1 MEADLA
7 EKARRNMETSR
18 MHMEVAEARS
28 KRFATK
34 AAVMRLEAQRRNG
47 G

>member
-1 MEADLA
+1 MKAKADRDLADLQMQA
-7 EKARRNMETSR
+7 
-18 MHMEVAEARS
+18 AEARS

-34 AAVMRLEAQRRNG
+34 AAVMRLDQQRRNG